1 MEYQATLD
9 LKQKNMENLFGKNI
23 MPVIGMNF
31 PYYYR
36 YKVTY
41 ALGYDYESRQIVC
54 GKYGQGSHDL
64 FEIDDC
70 LIESKDCQKLAH
82 FITDLLP
89 KLKIKVYDEDDHTGS
104 LRYIFMRQSFA
115 TGDIMLVLV
124 SADTFLPGKKHL
136 IEEIHKNFPKVKS
149 IYLDINKRTDS
160 MVLTDDLT
168 LLYGEKYL
176 TDKVMGK
183 SFRLSPLAF
192 YQVNPQQ
199 MKKLYQT
206 AVGFADL
213 SGNEKIIDA
222 YCGIGTIG
230 ICASDH
236 ASSIIGIE
244 NNRDAVHDAIFN
256 AKANGVKNARY
267 ICGDAAE
274 LFTEKNI
281 QADVVFMD
289 PPRAGSSQK
298 FLKSL
303 MKLAPSKIVYISCN
317 PETLA
322 RDTKI
327 LEKKYRLEK
336 VQPVDMFPFT
346 GHVETVCLLS
356 KLSEVKNHISVEVDM
371 DEMDLTA
378 AESKATYQEIQEW
391 VQEKYRFHVTHL
403 NIAQVKRK
411 HGIIE
416 RENYNKPKSEDSRQ
430 PGCPEEKEQAIE
442 EALKHFQMII

>member
-1 MEYQATLD
+1 MKCIYENECGSCDHINMEYQATLD

-64 FEIDDC
+64 YEIDDC

-206 AVGFADL
+206 AVSFADL
-213 SGNEKIIDA
+213 KGNEKIIDA

-346 GHVETVCLLS
+346 GHVETVALMS
-356 KLSEVKNHISVEVDM
+356 
-371 DEMDLTA
+371 
-378 AESKATYQEIQEW
+378 
-391 VQEKYRFHVTHL
+391 HVL
-403 NIAQVKRK
+403 N
-411 HGIIE
+411 E
-416 RENYNKPKSEDSRQ
+416 R
-430 PGCPEEKEQAIE
+430 C
-442 EALKHFQMII
+442 

>member
-1 MEYQATLD
+1 MKCVYENECGSCDHINMEYQATLD

-64 FEIDDC
+64 YEIDDC

-124 SADTFLPGKKHL
+124 SADTFLQGKKHL
-136 IEEIHKNFPKVKS
+136 ISQIQSHFPKVKS

-346 GHVETVCLLS
+346 GHVETVCLMS
-356 KLSEVKNHISVEVDM
+356 RVEG
-371 DEMDLTA
+371 
-378 AESKATYQEIQEW
+378 K
-391 VQEKYRFHVTHL
+391 
-403 NIAQVKRK
+403 
-411 HGIIE
+411 
-416 RENYNKPKSEDSRQ
+416 
-430 PGCPEEKEQAIE
+430 
-442 EALKHFQMII
+442 